1 MSKDLE
7 LLRFNMVEQQIRPWE
22 VLDQKVLSLLF
33 EVKREDF
40 IADKYKAMA
49 FVDMEIPLGH
59 GQFMLAPKLEAR
71 LIQSAQIQSTDK
83 VLIVG
88 TGSGYA
94 TALAAKQAHVVYSVD
109 IIPEFHQT
117 AQANLAKY
125 GFHNVMLETGDASK
139 GWSHHAPY
147 DVIILMGS
155 IPILHDGFQKDLNVG
170 GRLVVI
176 EGDDPVM
183 TAKLITHVSNGVFN
197 SQDLFETSIL
207 PLAHAL
213 QPERFVF

>member
-1 MSKDLE
+1 M
-7 LLRFNMVEQQIRPWE
+7 
-22 VLDQKVLSLLF
+22 
-33 EVKREDF
+33 
-40 IADKYKAMA
+40 
-49 FVDMEIPLGH
+49 
-59 GQFMLAPKLEAR
+59 
-71 LIQSAQIQSTDK
+71 
-83 VLIVG
+83 IVG

-94 TALAAKQAHVVYSVD
+94 TALTAKQAHVVYSVD

-155 IPILHDGFQKDLNVG
+155 IPILRRISKDLNVG

-197 SQDLFETSIL
+197 GQSCLKQVSF
-207 PLAHAL
+207 
-213 QPERFVF
+213 R